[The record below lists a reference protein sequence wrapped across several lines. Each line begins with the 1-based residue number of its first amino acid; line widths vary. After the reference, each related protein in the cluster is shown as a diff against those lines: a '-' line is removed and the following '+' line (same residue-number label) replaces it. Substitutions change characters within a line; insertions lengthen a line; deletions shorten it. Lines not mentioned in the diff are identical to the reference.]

1 MEQIIKI
8 KVRAE
13 INKLEN
19 ITSNNKINKVV
30 SWSFEEVNKFISLKF
45 QLKII
50 IEKEETNN
58 VGVYHYRSY
67 KNETHYQDLL

>member
-1 MEQIIKI
+1 MEQIIEI

-30 SWSFEEVNKFISLKF
+30 PWSFEEVNKFISLKF
-45 QLKII
+45 
-50 IEKEETNN
+50 
-58 VGVYHYRSY
+58 
-67 KNETHYQDLL
+67 